1 MYRRRFIKITF
12 FAFLTLSTAAGYWR
26 YLDLSGR
33 EVRELRIV
41 DQSEYMTLERA
52 EHGYSYSS
60 RAKDDNFTLTV
71 RATEEVIIV
80 FVRYVEVEECL
91 EPMIV
96 ETHRAKALTN
106 HTFGGYPKV
115 GFMIDLPEGVER
127 AGVYVEVIKPR
138 WVTRK
143 THLEEAAPV
152 GYLSTAGGMLTASW
166 LLLEASWWVIVNRI
180 HPVWKATAEP
190 RVAHRRIL
198 RVISPIPLSFLLF
211 QIDFWAFGFFFD
223 PYRNPPHA
231 LIVVTAWILL
241 AMVRAGAGIYVSSL
255 VLGIPLRRA
264 LSKRGLFLAYY
275 LVGLPLVTTQMTVFH
290 ASGIGGW
297 YDSLTPFMPL
307 SYLESVMEAIK
318 GWVTA
323 QGFSYETY
331 LTLLYLAIMPL
342 LIELPRL
349 LAFIL
354 MSRHL
359 VKGEQS
365 DNRKS

>member
-1 MYRRRFIKITF
+1 MYERRLIKITL
-12 FAFLTLSTAAGYWR
+12 FALLMLSTAAGYWR

-41 DQSEYMTLERA
+41 DQSEYMTLERF

-60 RAKDDNFTLTV
+60 SAKNDNLTLTV

-80 FVRYVEVEECL
+80 FVRYVEAEEGL
-91 EPMIV
+91 EPIIV
-96 ETHRAKALTN
+96 ETHRTKVLTN

-115 GFMIDLPEGVER
+115 GFMINLPEGVER
-127 AGVYVEVIKPR
+127 AGAYVEVIKPR

-152 GYLSTAGGMLTASW
+152 GYLSTAGSMLTASW
-166 LLLEASWWVIVNRI
+166 LLLEAAWWVIRNRI
-180 HPVWKATAEP
+180 HPAWKATVEP
-190 RVAHRRIL
+190 RVAQRRIF
-198 RVISPIPLSFLLF
+198 RVISPIPLSFVLF
-211 QIDFWAFGFFFD
+211 QIDFWTFGFFFD

-231 LIVVTAWILL
+231 LIVVVAWFLL

-264 LSKRGLFLAYY
+264 LSKRSLFMAYY

-290 ASGIGGW
+290 ASGIDGW

-307 SYLESVMEAIK
+307 GYLEPIMEAIK
-318 GWVTA
+318 GWITV

-331 LTLLYLAIMPL
+331 LTALFLAIMPFL
-342 LIELPRL
+342 TELPRL

-354 MSRHL
+354 MSRHPAT
-359 VKGEQS
+359 GEPS
-365 DNRKS
+365 DSRKS